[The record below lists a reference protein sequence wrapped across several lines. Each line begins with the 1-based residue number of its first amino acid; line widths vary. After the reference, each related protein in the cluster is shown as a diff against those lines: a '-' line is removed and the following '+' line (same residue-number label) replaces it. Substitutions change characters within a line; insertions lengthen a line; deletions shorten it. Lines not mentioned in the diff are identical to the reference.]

1 VSGTALGLALA
12 AAIVHALWNVLV
24 GGARDPR
31 PAAAVAMLA
40 GVAVAAPAAVAW
52 WDVRAAAV
60 PWIAASAVLELAY
73 VVLLAAAYRR
83 ASVGAVYPIARG
95 AAPPLVLAAAVVAGA
110 STSGGQLAGVAMV
123 VAGIALVRGAA
134 VAGLGRRDLLLALSV
149 AATIA
154 GYTLVDKRGLEHASP
169 VPYLEAVMVGPA
181 LAYGVYVARVAGWPA
196 LRAAAGRTSLL
207 AGVCMFGAYALV
219 LAALDRAAAAPVA
232 AVRESS
238 IVMAPLLAALLL
250 RHPIGRRGLLGAVV
264 VAAGVALVALA

>member
-40 GVAVAAPAAVAW
+40 GVVVAAPAAIVF

-83 ASVGAVYPIARG
+83 ASVGVIYPIARG
-95 AAPPLVLAAAVVAGA
+95 AAAPLVLAAAVVVGV
-110 STSGGQLAGVAMV
+110 STS
-123 VAGIALVRGAA
+123 AA
-134 VAGLGRRDLLLALSV
+134 
-149 AATIA
+149 
-154 GYTLVDKRGLEHASP
+154 YTLVDKRGLEHASP

-181 LAYGVYVARVAGWPA
+181 LVYGLYAARGAGWPA

-207 AGVCMFGAYALV
+207 AGFCMFGAYALV
-219 LAALDRAAAAPVA
+219 LAALERAAAAPVA

-250 RHPIGRRGLLGAVV
+250 RHPIGRRGLLGAMV